1 MRSRVDPSDIV
12 QETQIV
18 IAKRINDFLERRPTS
33 FRIWMRRK
41 ALERLIEQRR
51 RHIGAEKRSTRREK
65 QMANSSIAIARKL
78 LTDTPS
84 QILRKNEMQDRVRSL
99 IAELGDSDCEILTL
113 RHIEG
118 LTNAEAA
125 DLLKMKPNTVRQKY
139 GRALRRLH
147 ERLTANGISFGGLS

>member
-1 MRSRVDPSDIV
+1 
-12 QETQIV
+12 
-18 IAKRINDFLERRPTS
+18 
-33 FRIWMRRK
+33 
-41 ALERLIEQRR
+41 
-51 RHIGAEKRSTRREK
+51 
-65 QMANSSIAIARKL
+65 MANSSIAIARKL